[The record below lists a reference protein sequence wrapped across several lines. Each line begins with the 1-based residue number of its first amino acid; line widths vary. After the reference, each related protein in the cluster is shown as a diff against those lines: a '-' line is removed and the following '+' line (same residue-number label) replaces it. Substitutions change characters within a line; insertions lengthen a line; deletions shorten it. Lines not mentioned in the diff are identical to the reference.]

1 MQVGPGGSRPGALSP
16 PGPGV
21 LRSSQAGQVMFD
33 TQQGRSLVL
42 KTTWFTRYPSGSPT
56 VSPGELLSR
65 VAAVHGELP
74 LLLFLQEACEVR
86 PLQHRQELPPLSQ
99 VGSVFRV
106 WKLQPSLSESI
117 LKKPNCLRFHFNHDI
132 SQALESKAFLYVFM
146 AGICILVSPPWFRVS
161 WG

>member
-1 MQVGPGGSRPGALSP
+1 
-16 PGPGV
+16 
-21 LRSSQAGQVMFD
+21 MFD

-42 KTTWFTRYPSGSPT
+42 VTTWFTRYPSGSPT
-56 VSPGELLSR
+56 VSPRELLGR
-65 VAAVHGELP
+65 VAAVPGELP

-86 PLQHRQELPPLSQ
+86 PLQPRQELPPLSQ

-117 LKKPNCLRFHFNHDI
+117 LKKPNCLRFHFNPDI

-146 AGICILVSPPWFRVS
+146 AGIRDNTALVRGKTFSK
-161 WG
+161 

>member
-1 MQVGPGGSRPGALSP
+1 
-16 PGPGV
+16 
-21 LRSSQAGQVMFD
+21 MFD

-42 KTTWFTRYPSGSPT
+42 VTTWFTRYPSGSST
-56 VSPGELLSR
+56 LSPGELLGGGGG
-65 VAAVHGELP
+65 AAVPGELP

-86 PLQHRQELPPLSQ
+86 PLQPRQELPPLSQ

-117 LKKPNCLRFHFNHDI
+117 LKKPNCLRFHFNPDI

-146 AGICILVSPPWFRVS
+146 AGIRDNTALVRGKTFSK
-161 WG
+161 